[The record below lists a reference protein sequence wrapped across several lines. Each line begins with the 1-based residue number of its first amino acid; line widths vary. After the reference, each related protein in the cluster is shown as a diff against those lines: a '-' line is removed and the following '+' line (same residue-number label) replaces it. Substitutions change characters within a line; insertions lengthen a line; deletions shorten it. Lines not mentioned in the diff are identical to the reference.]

1 MTMQVTIDKED
12 FSGTAWAN
20 RAAKCKT
27 LGEAKTLLDIMMT
40 SDYTTYR
47 GGNHLAILHD
57 GERVA
62 MLTVGEE
69 KFANMVGY
77 SDVEPFEIVRRISD
91 KTIEIR
97 EMDAER
103 DESVKMEFIPG
114 GFSAHC
120 SNQHDQKWF
129 IKSNPSNPVIRIRLG
144 KKGWM
149 GKRGRYVLDSK
160 PIKFYDYNF

>member
-1 MTMQVTIDKED
+1 M
-12 FSGTAWAN
+12 
-20 RAAKCKT
+20 
-27 LGEAKTLLDIMMT
+27 
-40 SDYTTYR
+40 
-47 GGNHLAILHD
+47 
-57 GERVA
+57 
-62 MLTVGEE
+62 
-69 KFANMVGY
+69 FANMIGY

-103 DESVKMEFIPG
+103 DDSVKMEFIPG